1 MFLGVLTV
9 LVLLALGMLN
19 AQTFVSQKHEK
30 LKEII
35 EKLLPFEGYIG
46 LAGIAFGLLGILNT
60 IGNIGY
66 IGGAPMYFLLGLIA
80 GALTFVLGVLSSAAL
95 IKQQVLSGNANLS
108 GKLDQFIAKI
118 QPHQM
123 VLGLSGIGVAALFFI
138 IVVLA

>member
-1 MFLGVLTV
+1 
-9 LVLLALGMLN
+9 
-19 AQTFVSQKHEK
+19 
-30 LKEII
+30 
-35 EKLLPFEGYIG
+35 
-46 LAGIAFGLLGILNT
+46 
-60 IGNIGY
+60 
-66 IGGAPMYFLLGLIA
+66 
-80 GALTFVLGVLSSAAL
+80 LTFVLGVLSSAAL